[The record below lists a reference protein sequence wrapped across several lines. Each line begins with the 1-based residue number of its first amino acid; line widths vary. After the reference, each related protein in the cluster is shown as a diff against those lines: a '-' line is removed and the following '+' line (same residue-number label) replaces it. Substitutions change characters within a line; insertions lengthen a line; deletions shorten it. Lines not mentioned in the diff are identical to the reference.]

1 MKTNFAPLPN
11 TFKKEINKKMNL
23 IIWIA
28 LVVTPIAT
36 GMFVSG
42 GLGQFIDPPSV
53 FITILPTIG
62 AMIVGFKGYFISSI
76 TSVWKKD
83 VDHLTL
89 AKGVEFWKASKRYA
103 IAFSFLGFM
112 IGLIAMLGSG
122 TLEDFGKFGPYL
134 AVASITILYGFI
146 WGYVVADPIACSL
159 ETKKEVIES

>member
-1 MKTNFAPLPN
+1 
-11 TFKKEINKKMNL
+11 MNL

-28 LVVTPIAT
+28 LVVTPIVT
-36 GMFVSG
+36 GMSVSG

-83 VDHLTL
+83 VDNLTL
-89 AKGVEFWKASKRYA
+89 GKGVEFWKASKRYA

-122 TLEDFGKFGPYL
+122 TLEGFGGFGPSL

>member
-1 MKTNFAPLPN
+1 
-11 TFKKEINKKMNL
+11 MNL

-28 LVVTPIAT
+28 LVVTPIVT

-42 GLGQFIDPPSV
+42 GLGKFIDPPSV

-122 TLEDFGKFGPYL
+122 TLEDFGEFGPSL

>member
-1 MKTNFAPLPN
+1 
-11 TFKKEINKKMNL
+11 MNL
-23 IIWIA
+23 IIWIVL
-28 LVVTPIAT
+28 LVVPIVG
-36 GMFVSG
+36 GMSMSG
-42 GLGQFIDPPSV
+42 GIGQYIDLPSV

-62 AMIVGFKGYFISSI
+62 ALLVGFKGYFISSI

-83 VDHLTL
+83 VDNLTL
-89 AKGVEFWKASKRYA
+89 VKGVEFWKASKRYA

-122 TLEDFGKFGPYL
+122 TLEDFGGFGPSL

-159 ETKKEVIES
+159 ETKKKLLSPH

>member
-1 MKTNFAPLPN
+1 MKTDFSSLPN
-11 TFKKEINKKMNL
+11 TFKKGINKKMNL

-28 LVVTPIAT
+28 LVVTPIVT

-89 AKGVEFWKASKRYA
+89 AKSVEFWKASKRYA

-159 ETKKEVIES
+159 ETKKEIIES

>member
-1 MKTNFAPLPN
+1 MKTNFSPLPN
-11 TFKKEINKKMNL
+11 TLKKEINKKMNL

-83 VDHLTL
+83 VDNLTL
-89 AKGVEFWKASKRYA
+89 VKGIEFWKASKRYA

-122 TLEDFGKFGPYL
+122 TLENLGKFGPYL
-134 AVASITILYGFI
+134 AVASITVLYGFI
-146 WGYVVADPIACSL
+146 FGYVVADPIACSL
-159 ETKKEVIES
+159 ETKKEVIKP

>member
-1 MKTNFAPLPN
+1 
-11 TFKKEINKKMNL
+11 MNL
-23 IIWIA
+23 IIWIT
-28 LVVTPIAT
+28 LVVTPIVT

-42 GLGQFIDPPSV
+42 GLGKFIDPPSV

-62 AMIVGFKGYFISSI
+62 AMTVGFKGYFISSI

-89 AKGVEFWKASKRYA
+89 AKGIEFWKASKRYA

-122 TLEDFGKFGPYL
+122 TLENLGKFGPPKSWEAYPRL
-134 AVASITILYGFI
+134 LLRVFDLCTI
-146 WGYVVADPIACSL
+146 S
-159 ETKKEVIES
+159 

>member
-1 MKTNFAPLPN
+1 MKTNFLPLPN
-11 TFKKEINKKMNL
+11 TFKKGINKKMNL
-23 IIWIA
+23 IIWIT
-28 LVVTPIAT
+28 LVVTPIVT

-42 GLGQFIDPPSV
+42 GIGQFIDPPSA

-62 AMIVGFKGYFISSI
+62 VMIVGFKGYFISSI

-112 IGLIAMLGSG
+112 IGVIPLLTHGGLENLG
-122 TLEDFGKFGPYL
+122 TLGPKL
-134 AVASITILYGFI
+134 AFPSITVFYGLIL
-146 WGYVVADPIACSL
+146 GYVVFDPIVCLLKARR
-159 ETKKEVIES
+159 EVTEP

>member
-1 MKTNFAPLPN
+1 
-11 TFKKEINKKMNL
+11 MNL

-28 LVVTPIAT
+28 LVVTPIVT

-83 VDHLTL
+83 VDNLTL

-122 TLEDFGKFGPYL
+122 TLEDFGGFGPSL